1 MNVLLIS
8 ANTETINMPVL
19 PLGLACVAAA
29 TRRAGHRVRQINL
42 LGQGPGFKAIEAAVA
57 DFSPEVIGI
66 SVRNID
72 DQHMA
77 GPRFLLEPVRDLVAG
92 LRQISHAPVVL
103 GGAGYSIF
111 PEAAL
116 AYLGA
121 DYGIHGEGEVL
132 FPALLDHLSR
142 GLNPAGLAGICIPGQ
157 VMRKK
162 IGSERPLSPDA
173 LPFPQ
178 DLVLPAGVSDRNN
191 LWLPFQTRRGCP
203 MACSYCSTS
212 SIEGRRLRRQDPR
225 AAVAALSRFVDEGF
239 RQFFFVDNTFNLP
252 PSHAAALCRE
262 ILGRGLNIR
271 FRCILYP
278 WKVENDLVQAMA
290 AAGCVEVSLGAE
302 SGSPAV
308 LSRLHKR
315 FSPPQVR
322 DVSQRLGRAGIR
334 QTGFLLLGGPGET
347 RETVLES
354 LCFIDSLGLDTVK
367 VTVGIRI
374 YPQTALSDIARREN
388 VVSKEDS
395 LLFPKFYLAPDL
407 DGWLQETVASW
418 MAARP
423 HWVS

>member
-29 TRRAGHRVRQINL
+29 ARQAGHRVRQVNL
-42 LGQGPGFKAIEAAVA
+42 LGQGPGCQAIKEAVL
-57 DFSPEVIGI
+57 DFFPDVTGI

-72 DQHMA
+72 DQSMA
-77 GPRFLLEPVRDLVAG
+77 APRFFLEPVRDLVAG
-92 LRQISHAPVVL
+92 IRRISQAPVVL

-116 AYLGA
+116 EYLGA
-121 DYGIHGEGEVL
+121 DYGIHGEGEMA
-132 FPALLDHLSR
+132 FPALLDCLSR
-142 GLNPAGLAGICIPGQ
+142 GLSPAGLSGVCIPGKG
-157 VMRKK
+157 MKK
-162 IGSERPLSPDA
+162 NKGTGQGLCPSA
-173 LPFPQ
+173 LPFPR
-178 DLVLPAGVSDRNN
+178 DLALPAGFSDRKN

-212 SIEGRRLRRQDPR
+212 SIEGRRLRRHDPKT
-225 AAVAALSRFVDEGF
+225 AIAALARFVDAGF
-239 RQFFFVDNTFNLP
+239 RRFFFVDNTFNLP
-252 PSHAAALCRE
+252 PSHAAAVCQE
-262 ILGRGLNIR
+262 ILARNLDIE

-278 WKVENDLVQAMA
+278 WKVENELVQQMA

-302 SGSPAV
+302 SGSLSV

-322 DVSQRLGRAGIR
+322 DVSRRLSRAGIQ

-354 LCFIDSLGLDTVK
+354 LSFIDSLDLETVK
-367 VTVGIRI
+367 VTIGIRI
-374 YPQTALSDIARREN
+374 YPETALADIARREG
-388 VVSKEDS
+388 VVSRENS
-395 LLFPKFYLAPDL
+395 LLFPAFYLATEL
-407 DGWLQETVASW
+407 DGWLQETVATW